1 MTDPRPRTFVLAV
14 GLVLVGGM
22 MVFLSPRSVI
32 VVLQWVAGGL
42 AAVAALHVFRH
53 NAPAVWW
60 TSSFDRQVDPIVVP
74 EEDETEWIRARLA
87 GRRVRI
93 GGGQVAVPPETLR
106 LLRPLIEECVS
117 RHGGDA
123 STHAT
128 SNSLKGALS
137 PLTRAVL
144 HSDPTMQPGWW
155 GTVRPDKHAVAA
167 IVHHVLDDLKDIE
180 ALVSPK
186 NSST

>member
-22 MVFLSPRSVI
+22 MLFLSPRSVI

-42 AAVAALHVFRH
+42 AAVAALHVFTH
-53 NAPAVWW
+53 NSPSVWW
-60 TSSFDRQVDPIVVP
+60 TSSFDREVDPIVVP

-93 GGGQVAVPPETLR
+93 GGGRVAVPPETLR
-106 LLRPLIEECVS
+106 LLRPLIEECIS
-117 RHGGDA
+117 RNGGGSIERAAPDSVRA
-123 STHAT
+123 
-128 SNSLKGALS
+128 ALS
-137 PLTRAVL
+137 PLTLAVL
-144 HSDPTMQPGWW
+144 RSDPTMRPGWW
-155 GTVRPDKHAVAA
+155 GTVRPDEHAVAA

-180 ALVSPK
+180 ALASPTK
-186 NSST
+186 SST